1 MPIGYYLRRYV
12 SWCSCTTLPISETD
26 SELSF
31 GDPVLLLRDWCVI
44 NLSAECSPVV
54 DVHGSAKVHSLDD
67 HRSDTTS
74 NPEIILTGTDA
85 SVEYLYAKPLNQTSN
100 LRKRTLEDSSFSRSR
115 QHRSEPGQGVNE
127 MGSRTRSR
135 KNATTFKPLE
145 EEFLSREQIYRL
157 YGVRGDDVSLAEQGM
172 TRGSTGSL
180 EYHDDPE
187 EIREE
192 RGDEAY
198 LVTAEE
204 PEPVPEDVL
213 NYQESAPTIGQLEVI
228 FDYNGDGNRM
238 NVTIIKGLGLPT
250 KENGGASA
258 WRLRI
263 MLYPKKQRTK
273 TRIRES
279 EEPIFKELFRFTRIR
294 PHELVNS
301 AIRFRLYGAE
311 RMRKERLI
319 GEGLVKFSSLNTSS
333 KESVIV
339 NLVSRSEAVGGGT
352 ASPYSSNSDLS
363 ASGESNASLQS
374 LAHGGLPELLVG
386 LTYNATTGRL
396 AVELIKGSHFKQHAA
411 GRAPDSYVRIAL
423 MSSSGFE
430 MTKSKTSVRR
440 GQPNPTFK
448 ETFIFQVAQFQLA
461 DVTLMFSVF
470 NKRGMKRKETIGW
483 FTMGLSNSSD
493 EETAHWKEMRE
504 SKGHQV
510 CRWHAMSDK

>member
-1 MPIGYYLRRYV
+1 ML
-12 SWCSCTTLPISETD
+12 LPLAAIIFISVIAGM
-26 SELSF
+26 LV
-31 GDPVLLLRDWCVI
+31 VLLLFCMYLNKMACFVNCGGCDCFEEKKESKKDKKKSQLGESYGYDEDDSSSDSDNEMLLRYEHYV
-44 NLSAECSPVV
+44 S
-54 DVHGSAKVHSLDD
+54 SAKDNGNGSGLAKKTRGGSFRAKSSSSMMNGD
-67 HRSDTTS
+67 
-74 NPEIILTGTDA
+74 IL
-85 SVEYLYAKPLNQTSN
+85 VEHDVDNESM
-100 LRKRTLEDSSFSRSR
+100 SSF
-115 QHRSEPGQGVNE
+115 
-127 MGSRTRSR
+127 
-135 KNATTFKPLE
+135 
-145 EEFLSREQIYRL
+145 
-157 YGVRGDDVSLAEQGM
+157 GVRGDDVSLAEQGM

>member
-1 MPIGYYLRRYV
+1 MEDTVGGIPLAAIV
-12 SWCSCTTLPISETD
+12 FISVIAGM
-26 SELSF
+26 LV
-31 GDPVLLLRDWCVI
+31 VLLLFCMYLNKMACFVNCGGCDCFEEKKESKKDKKKSQLGESYGYDEDDSSSDSDNEMLLRYEHYV
-44 NLSAECSPVV
+44 S
-54 DVHGSAKVHSLDD
+54 SAK
-67 HRSDTTS
+67 DTGNGS
-74 NPEIILTGTDA
+74 GL
-85 SVEYLYAKPLNQTSN
+85 AKKTRGGSF
-100 LRKRTLEDSSFSRSR
+100 RAKSSSSMMN
-115 QHRSEPGQGVNE
+115 G
-127 MGSRTRSR
+127 
-135 KNATTFKPLE
+135 
-145 EEFLSREQIYRL
+145 
-157 YGVRGDDVSLAEQGM
+157 GVRGDDVSLAEQGM

-192 RGDEAY
+192 GGDEAY
-198 LVTAEE
+198 LVTAGE

-238 NVTIIKGLGLPT
+238 NITIIKGLGLPT

-279 EEPIFKELFRFTRIR
+279 EEPVFKELFRFTRIR

>member
-1 MPIGYYLRRYV
+1 MEDTVGGIPLAAIIF
-12 SWCSCTTLPISETD
+12 ISVIAGM
-26 SELSF
+26 LV
-31 GDPVLLLRDWCVI
+31 VLLLFCMYLNKMACFVNCGGCDCFEEKKESKKDKKKSQLGESYGYDEDDSSSDSDNEMLLRYEHYV
-44 NLSAECSPVV
+44 S
-54 DVHGSAKVHSLDD
+54 SAKDNGNGSGLAKKTRGGSFRAKSSSSMMNGD
-67 HRSDTTS
+67 
-74 NPEIILTGTDA
+74 IL
-85 SVEYLYAKPLNQTSN
+85 VEHDVDNESM
-100 LRKRTLEDSSFSRSR
+100 SSF
-115 QHRSEPGQGVNE
+115 
-127 MGSRTRSR
+127 
-135 KNATTFKPLE
+135 
-145 EEFLSREQIYRL
+145 
-157 YGVRGDDVSLAEQGM
+157 GVRGDDVSLAEQGM

>member
-1 MPIGYYLRRYV
+1 MLDTLTDWLSEVVQSMSSDARVDQQVQHVEVAKEKRVSKNNNNGKIGIDNPGLILEELEDIDGEVTVV
-12 SWCSCTTLPISETD
+12 SWSCQNEVNSIEVTD
-26 SELSF
+26 DRSDEVDACVPDDSPMTPSELEPQTPTKYSYKIPGWF
-31 GDPVLLLRDWCVI
+31 DPT
-44 NLSAECSPVV
+44 N
-54 DVHGSAKVHSLDD
+54 
-67 HRSDTTS
+67 
-74 NPEIILTGTDA
+74 
-85 SVEYLYAKPLNQTSN
+85 
-100 LRKRTLEDSSFSRSR
+100 
-115 QHRSEPGQGVNE
+115 SE
-127 MGSRTRSR
+127 
-135 KNATTFKPLE
+135 
-145 EEFLSREQIYRL
+145 
-157 YGVRGDDVSLAEQGM
+157 GVRGDDVSLAEQGM

-192 RGDEAY
+192 GGDEAY
-198 LVTAEE
+198 LVTAGE

-238 NVTIIKGLGLPT
+238 NITIIKGLGLPT

-279 EEPIFKELFRFTRIR
+279 EEPVFKELFRFTRIR

>member
-1 MPIGYYLRRYV
+1 MEDTVGGIPLAAIV
-12 SWCSCTTLPISETD
+12 FISVIAGM
-26 SELSF
+26 LV
-31 GDPVLLLRDWCVI
+31 VLLLFCMYLNKMACFVNCGGCDCFEEKKESKKDKKKSQLGESYGYDEDDSSSDSDNEMLLRYEHYV
-44 NLSAECSPVV
+44 S
-54 DVHGSAKVHSLDD
+54 SAKDTGNGSGLAKKTRGGSFRAKSSSSMMNGGQSQQYVSVMSGVSLIPQPQNDG
-67 HRSDTTS
+67 
-74 NPEIILTGTDA
+74 IW
-85 SVEYLYAKPLNQTSN
+85 Y
-100 LRKRTLEDSSFSRSR
+100 SSFD
-115 QHRSEPGQGVNE
+115 GQSN
-127 MGSRTRSR
+127 
-135 KNATTFKPLE
+135 
-145 EEFLSREQIYRL
+145 
-157 YGVRGDDVSLAEQGM
+157 GVRGDDVSLAEQGM

-192 RGDEAY
+192 GGDEAY
-198 LVTAEE
+198 LVTAGE

-238 NVTIIKGLGLPT
+238 NITIIKGLGLPT

-279 EEPIFKELFRFTRIR
+279 EEPVFKELFRFTRIR

>member
-1 MPIGYYLRRYV
+1 MGKAGSLCCCCKSPTKDDDDVFSV
-12 SWCSCTTLPISETD
+12 SSGSTLKETTPLLSSALTSVSELPKSETHSQNSD
-26 SELSF
+26 TSGKPE
-31 GDPVLLLRDWCVI
+31 LLLLANAPDLVQTNSNDKSYNNGRDELRKDNI
-44 NLSAECSPVV
+44 
-54 DVHGSAKVHSLDD
+54 
-67 HRSDTTS
+67 
-74 NPEIILTGTDA
+74 
-85 SVEYLYAKPLNQTSN
+85 YNQTKDNGSW
-100 LRKRTLEDSSFSRSR
+100 
-115 QHRSEPGQGVNE
+115 
-127 MGSRTRSR
+127 GSRTRNIDDGNSDVSY
-135 KNATTFKPLE
+135 TFK
-145 EEFLSREQIYRL
+145 RVGNTQKATGTT
-157 YGVRGDDVSLAEQGM
+157 GVRGDDVSLAEQGM

>member
-1 MPIGYYLRRYV
+1 MEDTVGGIPLAAIIF
-12 SWCSCTTLPISETD
+12 ISVIAGM
-26 SELSF
+26 LV
-31 GDPVLLLRDWCVI
+31 VLLLFCMYLNKMACFVNCGGCDCFEEKKESKKDKKKSQLGESYGYDEDDSSSDSDNEMLLRYEHYV
-44 NLSAECSPVV
+44 S
-54 DVHGSAKVHSLDD
+54 SAKDNGNGSGL
-67 HRSDTTS
+67 
-74 NPEIILTGTDA
+74 
-85 SVEYLYAKPLNQTSN
+85 AKKTRGGSF
-100 LRKRTLEDSSFSRSR
+100 RAKSSSSMMN
-115 QHRSEPGQGVNE
+115 G
-127 MGSRTRSR
+127 
-135 KNATTFKPLE
+135 
-145 EEFLSREQIYRL
+145 
-157 YGVRGDDVSLAEQGM
+157 GVRGDDVSLAEQGM

>member
-1 MPIGYYLRRYV
+1 MLDMLTDWFGEVVQSMSSDARVDLQVQHDVEEAKEKPVSNNNNNGKIGIDNPGLILEELEDIDGEVTVV
-12 SWCSCTTLPISETD
+12 SWSCQNEVTDDRSDEVDACELDDNPITP
-26 SELSF
+26 SELEPQTPTKYSYKIPGWF
-31 GDPVLLLRDWCVI
+31 DPT
-44 NLSAECSPVV
+44 N
-54 DVHGSAKVHSLDD
+54 
-67 HRSDTTS
+67 
-74 NPEIILTGTDA
+74 
-85 SVEYLYAKPLNQTSN
+85 
-100 LRKRTLEDSSFSRSR
+100 
-115 QHRSEPGQGVNE
+115 SE
-127 MGSRTRSR
+127 
-135 KNATTFKPLE
+135 
-145 EEFLSREQIYRL
+145 
-157 YGVRGDDVSLAEQGM
+157 GVRGDDVSLAEQGM